1 MISGSSI
8 LRQAQD
14 FQHAARTPVRA
25 PDRYFATLY
34 NTQAFSSKLPSAQNI
49 VKLYRMVMGL
59 NAYIGSGPGK
69 KAGIWVETEM
79 EKYQCIQCGHC
90 CLNLY
95 DAFCTSAYEE
105 DMIRWEEEGRWDM
118 QKKLTVTIDEEVYE
132 GLREV
137 IGPRK
142 ISRFIEDL
150 VRPHVIKKEIYA
162 AYKEMAAD
170 EVRESEALEWAEAT
184 FGDVNDEAR

>member
-1 MISGSSI
+1 
-8 LRQAQD
+8 
-14 FQHAARTPVRA
+14 
-25 PDRYFATLY
+25 
-34 NTQAFSSKLPSAQNI
+34 
-49 VKLYRMVMGL
+49 
-59 NAYIGSGPGK
+59 
-69 KAGIWVETEM
+69 
-79 EKYQCIQCGHC
+79 
-90 CLNLY
+90 
-95 DAFCTSAYEE
+95 
-105 DMIRWEEEGRWDM
+105 M